1 MRLFVGLLSGVAT
14 ALLLPADMGA
24 GARLVGGW
32 DVGALLVAALCW
44 SLILNE
50 SPDRTK
56 QRAAADDPGRH
67 VVWFI
72 VLFSSAASLFAA
84 TVVLRQARQCAP
96 QLRDIVVG
104 LCLFAVGIAWAL
116 THTSYALRYAHLY
129 YRGESVGGLEFPG
142 NEPPGLMDFAYFAF
156 TIGMCFQVSDV
167 TISARRLRRTVLS
180 HSLLAFAY
188 NTTILALALNLV
200 AGLFG

>member
-1 MRLFVGLLSGVAT
+1 MRLVVGLSGGIVT
-14 ALLLPADMGA
+14 ALSVPDSMGM
-24 GARLVGGW
+24 GARLVAAW

-44 SLILNE
+44 SLIVKE
-50 SPDRTK
+50 SPDRTR
-56 QRAAADDPGRH
+56 QRAAAEDPGRH

-84 TVVLRQARQCAP
+84 TVVLRQARQCDP
-96 QLRDIVVG
+96 QLRDVVVG
-104 LCLFAVGIAWAL
+104 LCLFAVAIAWAL
-116 THTSYALRYAHLY
+116 THTSYTLRYAHLY
-129 YRGESVGGLEFPG
+129 YRGEGVGGLEFPG
-142 NEPPGLMDFAYFAF
+142 DEPPGLMDFAYFAF

-167 TISARRLRRTVLS
+167 TISASRLRRTVLS
-180 HSLLAFAY
+180 HALLAFAY